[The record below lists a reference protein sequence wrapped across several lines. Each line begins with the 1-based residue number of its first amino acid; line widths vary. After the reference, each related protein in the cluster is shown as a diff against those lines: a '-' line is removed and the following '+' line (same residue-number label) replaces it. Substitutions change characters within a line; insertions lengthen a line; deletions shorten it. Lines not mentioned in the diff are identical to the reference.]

1 MKLSRNQRHRINT
14 IAVLVAAAFAVVM
27 FAKELLFGSGVVGLP
42 DTSPGGWYARKVGF
56 GLAAVVGVMIAFL
69 YFRKSDRLLR
79 AVLLLSTIGVGIIF
93 DPRAF
98 EHAIPQG
105 IWIPFILALALTTLP
120 WALTV
125 LAATIVVALVA
136 YPLAF
141 QPAFTF
147 ATSLIIASLLV
158 LDRLVKQNLVNDL
171 VEANRHLLDSKS
183 SLHESEQRY
192 RQLSE
197 QSPVPIVV
205 FSPEGYV
212 LRVNKA
218 WEKLWG
224 TTFENARR
232 YNVFEDQQVIQA
244 GIPPLLHRI
253 LAGEKVDLPLIAYD
267 FSRNP
272 NARLYQGKCWIRA
285 VAFAVFGEDC
295 KPLEV
300 VVLQEDITERVKAE
314 DQIRH
319 LAYFDP
325 LTQLANRRL
334 LMDRLEHAMA
344 SSARTLRFGAVLMLD
359 LDHFKALNDTQGH
372 DIGDQLLIEV
382 ARRLSNVVR
391 EGDTVSR
398 LGGDEYVVV
407 LEELTTEEELA
418 ATQAER
424 VAEKVHEAIR
434 QPYRLKH
441 DTMEYRCSTSVGVV
455 LYRGKDLSPE
465 ALLKQADIAL
475 YQAKGSGRNAIR
487 FYNPEMQAAI
497 DARMEVEQALNGA
510 LERGEFELHY
520 QPQVNRSGALIGAE
534 ALLRWRSEKLGNVPP
549 NRFIPLLEDNWQIL
563 QVGQW
568 VIETACRQLAQW
580 ATEPATAGLQLAVNV
595 SARQFQHR
603 DFVEQVRS
611 ALKSN
616 GVEPSRLKLELTE
629 SVVLNDVDLIVD
641 KMREIDALGVCFSMD
656 DFGTGYSSLSYLK
669 RLPLE
674 QLKIDRSFVRD
685 VLSDPN
691 DAAIAR
697 TIVAL
702 GTSLGLQVI
711 AEGVETEAQRQFL
724 EDQSCHVWQG
734 YLLSPPV
741 PVRSFEALVREA
753 APLQRPP
760 ALSPACLTQPAQH
773 RPEVVECTDASTG
786 PEVPSNHS

>member
-603 DFVEQVRS
+603 DFVEQVRG

-685 VLSDPN
+685 IATDPN
-691 DAAIAR
+691 DAAIIRA
-697 TIVAL
+697 ILAL
-702 GTSLGLQVI
+702 SESLAIHTV
-711 AEGVETEAQRQFL
+711 AEGVETEAQFEFLLANGCQAFQGWLFGKPVSSEEFSAYVRQSALQL
-724 EDQSCHVWQG
+724 ES
-734 YLLSPPV
+734 
-741 PVRSFEALVREA
+741 
-753 APLQRPP
+753 
-760 ALSPACLTQPAQH
+760 
-773 RPEVVECTDASTG
+773 
-786 PEVPSNHS
+786 

>member
-56 GLAAVVGVMIAFL
+56 GLAAVLGVMIAFL

-603 DFVEQVRS
+603 DFVEQVRG

-685 VLSDPN
+685 IATDPN
-691 DAAIAR
+691 DAAIIRA
-697 TIVAL
+697 ILAL
-702 GTSLGLQVI
+702 SESLAIHTV
-711 AEGVETEAQRQFL
+711 AEGVETEAQFEFLLANGCQAFQGWLFGKPVSSEEFSAYVRQSALQL
-724 EDQSCHVWQG
+724 ES
-734 YLLSPPV
+734 
-741 PVRSFEALVREA
+741 
-753 APLQRPP
+753 
-760 ALSPACLTQPAQH
+760 
-773 RPEVVECTDASTG
+773 
-786 PEVPSNHS
+786 

>member
-1 MKLSRNQRHRINT
+1 MKFPNSQRQRLNA
-14 IAVLVAAAFAVVM
+14 IAVLIAALFAMVMFLTEAWFSSAEIHAGDPGSGNLLARRWGFSIAASFAAA
-27 FAKELLFGSGVVGLP
+27 
-42 DTSPGGWYARKVGF
+42 
-56 GLAAVVGVMIAFL
+56 IALL
-69 YFRKSDRLLR
+69 YFRQRDWLVRIL
-79 AVLLLSTIGVGIIF
+79 LLLSTVGLAFIF
-93 DPRAF
+93 DARAF

-105 IWIPFILALALTTLP
+105 IWIPFILALALSSLT
-120 WALTV
+120 WALLV
-125 LAATIVVALVA
+125 LAASVAVLVVA
-136 YPLAF
+136 YPLAYS
-141 QPAFTF
+141 PPFTF
-147 ATSLIIASLLV
+147 STSLIIGSLLV
-158 LDRLVKQNLVNDL
+158 LDRLVKHNLMRDL
-171 VEANRHLLDSKS
+171 IEANRNLLDSKS

-192 RQLSE
+192 RRLSE
-197 QSPVPIVV
+197 QSPIPIVV
-205 FSPEGYV
+205 FSPKGYV

-224 TTFENARR
+224 TTFENARS
-232 YNVFEDQQVIQA
+232 YNVFADEQVIQA
-244 GIPPLLHRI
+244 GIPPLLQRI
-253 LAGEKVDLPLIAYD
+253 LAGEEVDLPLIAYD

-272 NARLYQGKCWIRA
+272 MGRLYQGKCWIRA
-285 VAFAVFGEDC
+285 VAYAVFDEYG
-295 KPLEV
+295 KALEV

-344 SSARTLRFGAVLMLD
+344 SSARSQRFGAVLMLD

-372 DIGDQLLIEV
+372 DVGDQLLIEV
-382 ARRLSNVVR
+382 ARRLSEVVR
-391 EGDTVSR
+391 ECDTVAR
-398 LGGDEYVVV
+398 LGGDEYVIV
-407 LEELTTEEELA
+407 LEELASEEELA

-441 DTMEYRCSTSVGVV
+441 ETMEYRCSTSVGVM
-455 LYRGKDLSPE
+455 LYRGKDLAPD

-475 YQAKGSGRNAIR
+475 YQAKEAGRNAIR

-510 LERGEFELHY
+510 LERDEFELHY

-534 ALLRWRSEKLGNVPP
+534 ALLRWRSETLGNVPP

-563 QVGQW
+563 QVGHW
-568 VIETACRQLAQW
+568 VLETACSQLAQW
-580 ATEPATAGLQLAVNV
+580 ANDPATAGLQMAVNV

-603 DFVEQVRS
+603 DFVDQVK
-611 ALKSN
+611 AVLKN
-616 GVEPSRLKLELTE
+616 HRVEPSRLKLELTE
-629 SVVLNDVDLIVD
+629 SVVLNDVDLIVA

-685 VLSDPN
+685 IATDPN
-691 DAAIAR
+691 DAAIIRA
-697 TIVAL
+697 ILAL
-702 GTSLGLQVI
+702 SESLDIHTV
-711 AEGVETEAQRQFL
+711 AEGVETEAQFEFLLANGCQAFQGWLFGKPVSSEEFTAYVRQ
-724 EDQSCHVWQG
+724 G
-734 YLLSPPV
+734 
-741 PVRSFEALVREA
+741 AL
-753 APLQRPP
+753 
-760 ALSPACLTQPAQH
+760 ALGA
-773 RPEVVECTDASTG
+773 
-786 PEVPSNHS
+786 

>member
-1 MKLSRNQRHRINT
+1 MKFPNSQRQRLNA
-14 IAVLVAAAFAVVM
+14 IAVIIAALFAVMM
-27 FAKELLFGSGVVGLP
+27 FLAEAWLGASVSGPDDPGAGNLL
-42 DTSPGGWYARKVGF
+42 ARRWGF
-56 GLAAVVGVMIAFL
+56 SLAASFAVALALL
-69 YFRKSDRLLR
+69 YFRQRDLLVR
-79 AVLLLSTIGVGIIF
+79 IFLLLSTVGLAFIF

-98 EHAIPQG
+98 QHAVPQG
-105 IWIPFILALALTTLP
+105 IWIPFILALALTSLP
-120 WALTV
+120 WALLV
-125 LAATIVVALVA
+125 LVASIAVLFAA
-136 YPLAF
+136 YPLAYS
-141 QPAFTF
+141 PPFTF
-147 ATSLIIASLLV
+147 STSLIIGSLLV
-158 LDRLVKQNLVNDL
+158 LDRIVKHNLMSDL
-171 VEANRHLLDSKS
+171 MEANRNLLDSKS

-197 QSPVPIVV
+197 QSPIPMVV

-224 TTFENARR
+224 TTFEKARS
-232 YNVFEDQQVIQA
+232 YNVFEDPQVIQA
-244 GIPPLLHRI
+244 GIPPLLQRI
-253 LAGEKVDLPLIAYD
+253 LAGEKVDLPILGYD

-272 NARLYQGKCWIRA
+272 NTRLYQGKCWIRA
-285 VAFAVFGEDC
+285 VAYAVFDEQG
-295 KPLEV
+295 KALEV

-344 SSARTLRFGAVLMLD
+344 SSARTQRFGALLMLD

-382 ARRLSNVVR
+382 ARRLSAVVR

-407 LEELTTEEELA
+407 LEELSNDEELA

-424 VAEKVHEAIR
+424 VAEKIHEAIR

-455 LYRGKDLSPE
+455 LYRGKDLSPD

-475 YQAKGSGRNAIR
+475 YQAKASGRNAIR

-497 DARMEVEQALNGA
+497 DARMMVEQALNGA
-510 LERGEFELHY
+510 LERDEFELHY
-520 QPQVNRSGALIGAE
+520 QPQVNRSGTLIGAE
-534 ALLRWRSEKLGNVPP
+534 ALLRWRSETLGNVPP

-568 VIETACRQLAQW
+568 VLETACRQLAEW
-580 ATEPATAGLQLAVNV
+580 ANDPATAGLQVAVNV

-603 DFVEQVRS
+603 DFVDQVKE
-611 ALKSN
+611 ALKTH

-629 SVVLNDVDLIVD
+629 SVVLNDVDLIVG
-641 KMREIDALGVCFSMD
+641 KMRQIDALGVCFSMD

-685 VLSDPN
+685 IATDPN
-691 DAAIAR
+691 DAAIIRA
-697 TIVAL
+697 ILAL
-702 GTSLGLQVI
+702 SESLDIHTV
-711 AEGVETEAQRQFL
+711 AEGVETEAQFEFLLANGCQAFQGWLFGKPVSSEEFTAYVRQ
-724 EDQSCHVWQG
+724 G
-734 YLLSPPV
+734 
-741 PVRSFEALVREA
+741 AL
-753 APLQRPP
+753 
-760 ALSPACLTQPAQH
+760 ALGA
-773 RPEVVECTDASTG
+773 
-786 PEVPSNHS
+786 

>member
-685 VLSDPN
+685 IATDPN
-691 DAAIAR
+691 DAAIIRA
-697 TIVAL
+697 ILAL
-702 GTSLGLQVI
+702 SESLAIHTV
-711 AEGVETEAQRQFL
+711 AEGVETEAQFEFLLANGCQAFQGWLFGKPVSSEEFSAYVRQSALQL
-724 EDQSCHVWQG
+724 ES
-734 YLLSPPV
+734 
-741 PVRSFEALVREA
+741 
-753 APLQRPP
+753 
-760 ALSPACLTQPAQH
+760 
-773 RPEVVECTDASTG
+773 
-786 PEVPSNHS
+786 

>member
-1 MKLSRNQRHRINT
+1 MTLSRNQRHRINT
-14 IAVLVAAAFAVVM
+14 IAVLVAAAFAVIL
-27 FAKELLFGSGVVGLP
+27 FAMEILSGTWDAGSAG
-42 DTSPGGWYARKVGF
+42 SEPGEGYVRKLGF
-56 GLAAVVGVMIAFL
+56 GFAAVVALTISFL
-69 YFRKSDRLLR
+69 YFRKSDRMVRL
-79 AVLLLSTIGVGIIF
+79 AILLSTVGVGIIF

-105 IWIPFILALALTTLP
+105 IWIPFILALALSSLT
-120 WALTV
+120 WALLV
-125 LAATIVVALVA
+125 LAATLVVVVVA
-136 YPLAF
+136 YPSAF

-147 ATSLIIASLLV
+147 STSLIIASLLV
-158 LDRLVKQNLVNDL
+158 LDRLVKQNLVSDL
-171 VEANRHLLDSKS
+171 VETNRNLLDSQS

-232 YNVFEDQQVIQA
+232 YNVFDDPQVIQA
-244 GIPPLLHRI
+244 GIPPLLQRI
-253 LAGEKVDLPLIAYD
+253 LAGEKVDLPIIGYD
-267 FSRNP
+267 FSRKP
-272 NARLYQGKCWIRA
+272 TARLYQGKCWIRA
-285 VAFAVFGEDC
+285 VAYAVFGEAGNS
-295 KPLEV
+295 LEI

-314 DQIRH
+314 EQIRH

-344 SSARTLRFGAVLMLD
+344 SSARTQRFGAVLMLD
-359 LDHFKALNDTQGH
+359 LDDFKALNDTQGH
-372 DIGDQLLIEV
+372 DVGDQLLIEV
-382 ARRLSNVVR
+382 ARRLGGVVR
-391 EGDTVSR
+391 EGDTVAR

-407 LEELTTEEELA
+407 LEELTSEEELA

-424 VAEKVHEAIR
+424 VAEKVHEAVR
-434 QPYRLKH
+434 QPYLLKSQ
-441 DTMEYRCSTSVGVV
+441 TMEYRCSTSVGVV
-455 LYRGKDLSPE
+455 LYRGKNLSPE

-475 YQAKGSGRNAIR
+475 YQAKGAGRNAIR

-534 ALLRWRSEKLGNVPP
+534 ALLRWRSETLGNVPP

-568 VIETACRQLAQW
+568 VIEMACRQLAQW
-580 ATEPATAGLQLAVNV
+580 ATEPATSGLQLAVNV

-603 DFVEQVRS
+603 DFVEQVKT
-611 ALKSN
+611 ALKSH

-685 VLSDPN
+685 IATDPN
-691 DAAIAR
+691 DAAIIRA
-697 TIVAL
+697 ILAL
-702 GTSLGLQVI
+702 SESLAIHTV
-711 AEGVETEAQRQFL
+711 AEGVETEAQFEFL
-724 EDQSCHVWQG
+724 LANGCQAFQG
-734 YLLSPPV
+734 WL
-741 PVRSFEALVREA
+741 FGKA
-753 APLQRPP
+753 
-760 ALSPACLTQPAQH
+760 
-773 RPEVVECTDASTG
+773 
-786 PEVPSNHS
+786 VPSEEFSSYVRQSALQLES